1 MNSSDADTHATS
13 SRRRFMLNSLTGAV
27 ALHAMARLP
36 SAQARLPLPADD
48 LLNFDAVGLAQLIR
62 QGELSAQEV
71 VEASIARIEALEPA
85 INALTTRNF

>member
-1 MNSSDADTHATS
+1 MKSSDADTHVTS

-71 VEASIARIEALEPA
+71 V
-85 INALTTRNF
+85 

>member
-1 MNSSDADTHATS
+1 
-13 SRRRFMLNSLTGAV
+13 MLNSLTGVV

-62 QGELSAQEV
+62 GLAV
-71 VEASIARIEALEPA
+71 GAGGR
-85 INALTTRNF
+85 